1 MFRYRLYP
9 SKRQTA
15 DLEYQLSEARNLYN
29 AALQEKKDAWTI
41 SRKSLNYYDQ
51 SNQLKEIRAEQ
62 LCGLANFSACQDV
75 LRRVDKTFKAF
86 FSRVKKE
93 KKAGFPRFKGKNRF
107 NSFTYPT
114 YGDGCKLKENHKLYL
129 QGIGD
134 IKVKLHREVAG
145 KIKTVTVK
153 RTCEKWYVC
162 FSVECEAEILPFNQ
176 RSVGIDVGL
185 NQFATFSNGE
195 QIHNLRFFQA
205 AQKKLRAAQ
214 RSVAR
219 KKKGS
224 HSRRKA
230 IARVTKIHARIFNQ
244 RQHFHHKISHLL
256 INRFG
261 VIVVENLNIKG
272 LAKGM
277 FAKQVIDAGWGS
289 FLDKIQYK
297 AENAGR
303 EFVRV
308 NPNGTSQ
315 ICSSCDEKVPKSL
328 NARVHQCEKCGLVIN
343 RDINAAKNILRLGLS
358 HLAQTKTAGLG
369 VAKEAV

>member
-9 SKRQTA
+9 SKKQTT
-15 DLEYQLSEARNLYN
+15 DLEFQLSEARNLYN
-29 AALQEKKDAWTI
+29 AALQEKRDAWTI
-41 SRKSLNYYDQ
+41 SKKSLNYYDQ
-51 SNQLKEIRAEQ
+51 ASQLKEIRAEG
-62 LCGLANFSACQDV
+62 LCELTNFSACQDI

-93 KKAGFPRFKGKNRF
+93 KKVGFPRFKGKNQF

-145 KIKTVTVK
+145 KIKTVNVK
-153 RTCEKWYVC
+153 RVCGKWYVC
-162 FSVECEAEILPFNQ
+162 FSVECEAEILPSNQ
-176 RSVGIDVGL
+176 ESVGIDVGL
-185 NQFATFSNGE
+185 NQFATFSSGE
-195 QIHNLRFFQA
+195 QIRNLRFFQT
-205 AQKKLRAAQ
+205 AQKKLRTAQ
-214 RSVAR
+214 KSVAR

-224 HSRRKA
+224 HSRGKA
-230 IARVTKIHARIFNQ
+230 IARVAKIHAHIFNQ
-244 RQHFHHKISHLL
+244 RQDFQHKISRLL

-261 VIVVENLNIKG
+261 VIVVEDLNVKG

-277 FAKQVIDAGWGS
+277 FAKQVADASWSS

-303 EFVRV
+303 EFIRV

-328 NARVHQCEKCGLVIN
+328 NCRVHHCEKCGLVIN

-358 HLAQTKTAGLG
+358 HLAQTKTVGLG